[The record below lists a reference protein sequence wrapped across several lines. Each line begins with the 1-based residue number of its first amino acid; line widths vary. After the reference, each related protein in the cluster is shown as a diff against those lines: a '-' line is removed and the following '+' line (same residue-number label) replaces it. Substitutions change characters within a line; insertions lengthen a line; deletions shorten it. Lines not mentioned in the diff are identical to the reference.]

1 MNIYE
6 KKSRWKIW
14 LLLTA
19 IVIVSAS
26 LWYTN
31 RLATNISVSEKKK
44 VELIANTYQQI
55 NHAQPET
62 DISYLFQV
70 INSNESVPIIL
81 TDEKDRIKGSRNLDS
96 LKIANDSRYL
106 YRQLRSMKEANEPIE
121 IDITEDLK
129 EYIYYKDS
137 YLLTQLRFFP
147 YVQFGII
154 GIFLFTSYL
163 AFSTARKAEQNQV
176 WVGMA
181 KETAHQLGT
190 PLSSMNAWLELL
202 KNKITDSSETENFID
217 EIGNDLNRL
226 ELITERFSKIG
237 SEPILDDCNIISELE
252 DMVAYFSKRVSDKV
266 IFTLKPQND
275 GIIAKINPALFTWV
289 IENLL
294 KNALDTMKGEGTI
307 TLSVSKQSNNIY
319 IDIADPGI
327 GIPKTKHS
335 TIFQPGFSTKRRG
348 WGLGLSLSKRIIENY
363 HNGKIFVKGSITG
376 KGTTFRIVLPG

>member
-294 KNALDTMKGEGTI
+294 KNALDAMKGEGTI